1 MRLDGRVVTG
11 DAPLA
16 VWPRAGAEGTRHHL
30 LRGYPLLEE
39 GTVTGAGFAP
49 RLATASVEVER
60 TLHRFGWVRLG
71 GAAFLDAAWADD
83 RFASPGVGL
92 RLDVF
97 GQTLRV
103 DAATPLDRGGIV
115 LSAGWIESW

>member
-1 MRLDGRVVTG
+1 
-11 DAPLA
+11 
-16 VWPRAGAEGTRHHL
+16 
-30 LRGYPLLEE
+30 
-39 GTVTGAGFAP
+39 
-49 RLATASVEVER
+49 
-60 TLHRFGWVRLG
+60 
-71 GAAFLDAAWADD
+71 
-83 RFASPGVGL
+83 VGL